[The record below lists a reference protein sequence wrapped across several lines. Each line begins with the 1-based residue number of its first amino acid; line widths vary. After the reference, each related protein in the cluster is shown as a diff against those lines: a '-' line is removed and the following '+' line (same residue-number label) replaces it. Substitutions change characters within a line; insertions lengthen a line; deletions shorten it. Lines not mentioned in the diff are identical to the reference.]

1 MQVQCGGWGGVAET
15 SGGLEEVF
23 ISQRNKNKIAARA
36 VAVMCLSHFR
46 ETAKSL
52 SSSLPTWTEPAFLH
66 AHTRTHTQLQEEKIQ
81 TIAKPQD
88 LSAESEEGEEAW
100 KDTPLA
106 SLSHGDFPELGG
118 R

>member
-1 MQVQCGGWGGVAET
+1 MQVQRGGWGVAET

-52 SSSLPTWTEPAFLH
+52 SLLPTWTEPAFLH
-66 AHTRTHTQLQEEKIQ
+66 AHTHAHTQLQEEKIQ

-88 LSAESEEGEEAW
+88 LSAESEEG
-100 KDTPLA
+100 
-106 SLSHGDFPELGG
+106 G
-118 R
+118 RGLEGHPSC

>member
-1 MQVQCGGWGGVAET
+1 MQVQRGEWGGVAET

-36 VAVMCLSHFR
+36 VAVMCLSHYR

-88 LSAESEEGEEAW
+88 LSAESEEG
-100 KDTPLA
+100 
-106 SLSHGDFPELGG
+106 G
-118 R
+118 RGLEGHPSC